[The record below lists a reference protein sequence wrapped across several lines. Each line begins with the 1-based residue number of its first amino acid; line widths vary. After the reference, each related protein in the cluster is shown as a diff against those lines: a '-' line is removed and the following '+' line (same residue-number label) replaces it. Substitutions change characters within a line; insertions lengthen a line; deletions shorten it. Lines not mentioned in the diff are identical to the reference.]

1 MPSGQPIRSMLIEEV
16 HISELADRIE
26 AAAKREKAQP
36 SNAAAML
43 AALQKIRKVAVLN
56 IYENVGDYSDERII
70 EIVDAALAAPPRQ
83 CDVGTAEEQSVRM
96 SEFCREQYKKTDGV
110 ALCSGCR
117 FHNIEGL
124 DCQFAWAQ
132 LPYEA
137 REGGAK

>member
-1 MPSGQPIRSMLIEEV
+1 MIEEV

-70 EIVDAALAAPPRQ
+70 EIVDAARAAAP
-83 CDVGTAEEQSVRM
+83 VR
-96 SEFCREQYKKTDGV
+96 RGYG
-110 ALCSGCR
+110 
-117 FHNIEGL
+117 
-124 DCQFAWAQ
+124 
-132 LPYEA
+132 
-137 REGGAK
+137 GGAECTNVGVLS